1 MVEGQSEK
9 GTEREGDRV
18 RGGQRERGRGLM
30 MGGWWV
36 VSAKIKDQQGLMKD
50 RVRELEGSGSKPRL

>member
-1 MVEGQSEK
+1 
-9 GTEREGDRV
+9 
-18 RGGQRERGRGLM
+18 M

-50 RVRELEGSGSKPRL
+50 RVRERETE

>member
-1 MVEGQSEK
+1 MDRERWVGC
-9 GTEREGDRV
+9 GRHRVREG
-18 RGGQRERGRGLM
+18 RGGERDWGLK

-50 RVRELEGSGSKPRL
+50 RVREGER